1 MILYEVNQR
10 KLIINNNEIKLS
22 KREGKI
28 LEILANSNFNTAA
41 EIYKYLY
48 NSNEIKEP
56 VIRKLVYNIR
66 CKTKL
71 DIISHYGIGYKLKEE
86 VLISY

>member
-1 MILYEVNQR
+1 MILYEVNNR

-28 LEILANSNFNTAA
+28 LEILANNNFNKAS

-56 VIRKLVYNIR
+56 LIRKIVYNIR

-71 DIISHYGIGYKLKEE
+71 HIISYYGIGYKIEE
-86 VLISY
+86 KILISY

>member
-1 MILYEVNQR
+1 MILYEVNNR

-28 LEILANSNFNTAA
+28 LEILANNNFNTAA

-48 NSNEIKEP
+48 NSNKIKEP
-56 VIRKLVYNIR
+56 VIKKLVYNIR

-71 DIISHYGIGYKLKEE
+71 DIISYYGIGYKLKEE
-86 VLISY
+86 ILISY

>member
-1 MILYEVNQR
+1 MILYEVNNR
-10 KLIINNNEIKLS
+10 KLIINDNEIKLS
-22 KREGKI
+22 KREGKV
-28 LEILANSNFNTAA
+28 LEILANSNFNTVA

-48 NSNEIKEP
+48 NSNKIKEN

-71 DIISHYGIGYKLKEE
+71 DIICYYGIGYKLKEE
-86 VLISY
+86 ILISY